1 MPARALLV
9 VGMMLAFIACE
20 KAPPATPQ
28 IRADRDQWGLMAYVG
43 TNPSSTMMI
52 LNDGTQNLVLSSV
65 TTAAPFH
72 VLDFTQTAITMNQ
85 PGFIRVTF
93 QPPAPGG
100 FDGGLAIDSNAENT
114 PHLVIPLIG
123 TGVDAGS

>member
-20 KAPPATPQ
+20 KTPPATPQ
-28 IRADRDQWGLMAYVG
+28 IRADRDQWGMLVYVG
-43 TNPSSTMMI
+43 SAPSSTMMI
-52 LNDGTQNLVLSSV
+52 LNDGTADLLLSSV
-65 TTAAPFH
+65 TTNAPFH
-72 VLDFTQTAITMNQ
+72 VLDFTQTAITMDQ

-93 QPPAPGG
+93 QPPEPGA
-100 FDGGLAIDSNAENT
+100 FDGGLAIDSNAANT

-123 TGVDAGS
+123 TGVDAGA